1 MIRAFDTLTKN
12 FDILQKR
19 QENISSNMANSQTTG
34 YQSKQLFQQTL
45 REVEIHN
52 YQNGARLD
60 QRSDLGT
67 FTFGNEI
74 GGINLNMEKGAFEET
89 GRPTD
94 FAIGT
99 EGYFAVRLP
108 NGQTGYTRNG
118 NFVLND
124 QNQYTTQEGYLVL
137 GGNNQPVLAENPN
150 FQVVTFANPQ
160 ALTSEGNTYFQSNAA
175 VQAVENP
182 RVFQGYLE
190 TSNVTVADEMVA
202 MIQTSREFEAN
213 QKVLSTTNETLRKT
227 VNELGRF

>member
-60 QRSDLGT
+60 QRNDLGT

-89 GRPTD
+89 VDPL
-94 FAIGT
+94 ILQL
-99 EGYFAVRLP
+99 EQKVILLYVYL
-108 NGQTGYTRNG
+108 TGK
-118 NFVLND
+118 
-124 QNQYTTQEGYLVL
+124 
-137 GGNNQPVLAENPN
+137 
-150 FQVVTFANPQ
+150 QVIP
-160 ALTSEGNTYFQSNAA
+160 
-175 VQAVENP
+175 
-182 RVFQGYLE
+182 
-190 TSNVTVADEMVA
+190 EMV
-202 MIQTSREFEAN
+202 ISC
-213 QKVLSTTNETLRKT
+213 
-227 VNELGRF
+227 